1 MLRMGS
7 GGECAKLAWT
17 RRLWNFADCQSR
29 SNAVCPGFLQTTMT
43 QNLQGDPAARKEIDR
58 AHPLGGMGVVEDVAR
73 SVVYLASGDAAWV
86 TGVNLPVDGGYTTM

>member
-1 MLRMGS
+1 MLRTGL
-7 GGECAKLAWT
+7 GGECAVWVDVAHVE
-17 RRLWNFADCQSR
+17 FADCEPH

-43 QNLQGDPAARKEIDR
+43 QNLQGDPVARREIDR